1 MKKVVQDLTSGG
13 IDWQRE
19 KWQSGLGSKFIHQ
32 GEKNAVKYAD
42 EVIVLSKG
50 VQDYFKE
57 TYGRKTHFIPN
68 GVNRPQT
75 REANLITD
83 EEKLV
88 TYPRTDSQFVTEDM
102 RKTVESLVLALDG
115 QTVDVSCV
123 INNSKVTDHHAIL
136 PTMQGAKCDKE
147 KLSETKQ
154 KILSL
159 IIWKLVQVVQPP
171 FIYEDVLV
179 TVCCQGQNFTAKY
192 IPFMVQLCGKPEQ
205 EITDELAG
213 AIFRNPVTQQW
224 ETSDEYL
231 SGNVREKLATAET
244 FAANHAEYQINVDYL
259 KRVQPKDLDASEI
272 EVRLGANWVK
282 PEYITQFMK
291 EVFKTPNYYAGMER
305 AVALYDYEM
314 SLQAIGEELGLNP
327 IKVRKLLI
335 TAGVYESDVA
345 EKVQDTFEECRETQD
360 YKTSILSTAN
370 TLQLS
375 KASVTSYLPYK
386 KGVYYPGTEKEKISV
401 GAERQRRYRA
411 MKRWRTDLT
420 EENFWG
426 VVVAYAGV
434 KFKTY
439 SGLPFTYEIKKGRNG
454 EYTKEL
460 WIDRREKSKSLAWS
474 SVLLALQNIK
484 KVGEVVDRPKALG
497 DIRGVTYIYGMFYR
511 FGLIDVPDEV
521 KEKMKRSFS
530 ESS

>member
-1 MKKVVQDLTSGG
+1 MEEKRAYKPRRPGG
-13 IDWQRE
+13 
-19 KWQSGLGSKFIHQ
+19 
-32 GEKNAVKYAD
+32 
-42 EVIVLSKG
+42 
-50 VQDYFKE
+50 
-57 TYGRKTHFIPN
+57 GRK
-68 GVNRPQT
+68 
-75 REANLITD
+75 
-83 EEKLV
+83 
-88 TYPRTDSQFVTEDM
+88 
-102 RKTVESLVLALDG
+102 
-115 QTVDVSCV
+115 
-123 INNSKVTDHHAIL
+123 
-136 PTMQGAKCDKE
+136 
-147 KLSETKQ
+147 
-154 KILSL
+154 
-159 IIWKLVQVVQPP
+159 
-171 FIYEDVLV
+171 
-179 TVCCQGQNFTAKY
+179 
-192 IPFMVQLCGKPEQ
+192 
-205 EITDELAG
+205 
-213 AIFRNPVTQQW
+213 
-224 ETSDEYL
+224 
-231 SGNVREKLATAET
+231 
-244 FAANHAEYQINVDYL
+244 
-259 KRVQPKDLDASEI
+259 KR
-272 EVRLGANWVK
+272 K
-282 PEYITQFMK
+282 PEYDAGKNLK
-291 EVFKTPNYYAGMER
+291 EQMER